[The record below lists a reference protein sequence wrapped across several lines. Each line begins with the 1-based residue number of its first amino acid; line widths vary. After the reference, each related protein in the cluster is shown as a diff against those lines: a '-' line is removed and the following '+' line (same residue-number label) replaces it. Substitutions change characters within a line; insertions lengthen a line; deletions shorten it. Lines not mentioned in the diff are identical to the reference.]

1 MSSTNVNLSKNDS
14 SDKSKRFRR
23 TRAALERDVDKAIN
37 QLLEEIGFANITIAA
52 ITERADIEASV
63 LYRRFA
69 NLEEIIN
76 HYTHNYDYWFSN
88 IADAMPKDLSH
99 KETYRWIMINLAR
112 ALFKNKGMQK
122 LLIWEL
128 SEDNASTR
136 RTARLREIMNEPLI
150 RMLELVFKDVEIDIN
165 AVCAHT
171 ISGIYYSILHAD
183 RSHFCS
189 VDFNGRK
196 GLQRLE
202 SALNTHVDLL
212 FSLIDKEAEKQAL
225 ISKLRAEGVSDEIIK
240 KCFAWRNILF

>member
-1 MSSTNVNLSKNDS
+1 MEIINNNLNENDVAQ
-14 SDKSKRFRR
+14 KGKRFRR
-23 TRAALERDVDKAIN
+23 TRVALERDVDRAIN
-37 QLLEEIGFANITIAA
+37 QLLEEVGFGNLTIVA
-52 ITERADIEASV
+52 ITEKANIEPSV

-69 NLEEIIN
+69 NLEEIVS

-88 IADAMPKDLSH
+88 IADAMPKDLNH
-99 KETYRWIMINLAR
+99 KETFRWVMINLAR
-112 ALFKNKGMQK
+112 ALFKNKAMQK

-128 SEDNASTR
+128 SDDNATTR

-150 RMLELVFKDVEIDIN
+150 RMLELVFKDANVDIN
-165 AVCAHT
+165 AITAHM

-202 SALNTHVDLL
+202 SALNTQIDLL
-212 FSLIDKEAEKQAL
+212 FSLLEKEAEKQEL
-225 ISKLRAEGVSDEIIK
+225 INKLRAEGVSEEIIE
-240 KCFAWRNILF
+240 KCFA